1 MRPARKR
8 KKYKR
13 LSYEQAKS
21 LWLMGVNFERRWLDE
36 RKYDWL
42 SKVWVRRDGEDYDFY
57 VGDNIVFRIEVE

>member
-1 MRPARKR
+1 MQPARKR

-42 SKVWVRRDGEDYDFY
+42 SKVWVRRDVEDYDFY
-57 VGDNIVFRIEVE
+57 VSDNIVFRIEVE